1 MLVIKRDG
9 RRESVKFDKITAR
22 IEKLCY
28 GLDPRHINPVEVAMK
43 VINGLYDGVT
53 TVELDNLAAEIAATM
68 TTRHPDFAKLAA
80 RIAISN
86 LHKVTSKS
94 FTNTMKRLYTYV
106 DPKTGQNA
114 PLISR
119 ETWKVIKAH
128 AAELDEAVINDRDF
142 GYDYFGFKTLERS
155 YLMKVDGKTVERPQH
170 MLMRVAVG
178 IHGDDIRAA
187 IETYNLLSEKWFT
200 HATPTLFNA
209 GTPKPQLSSCFLLTM
224 KDDSIDGIYDTLK
237 QCAKISQSA
246 GGIGLSIHHVRA
258 KGSYIKGTGG
268 TSNGIV
274 PMLRNFDMT
283 ARYVDQGGGKRKG
296 SFAIYLEPWHADIF
310 EFLDLKKNHGKE
322 ELRARDLFYA
332 MWIPDLFM
340 KRVEDND
347 VWSLFCPNEAP
358 GLADVYGEE
367 FERLYE
373 KYEKEGKFRKQV
385 KAQDLWFEVLEAQI
399 ETGTPYI
406 LYKDAANRK
415 SNQKNLGTIKS
426 SNLCTEIMEFTSPDE
441 VAVCN
446 LASIALPK
454 FVTEDGSFDHLK
466 LYEITKVVTR
476 NLNKVI
482 DVNYYPVEE
491 ARNSNL
497 RHRPIG
503 IGVQGL
509 ADAFIQLRMS
519 FDSEEAR
526 LLNEDIFETIY
537 YGAMEASME
546 LAKVNGPYETFKG
559 SPVSK
564 GIFQFDMWGVNPRSG
579 RWNWEQLKR
588 DVKQYGVRNS
598 LLVAP
603 MPTAST
609 SQIMGNNEC
618 FEPYT
623 SNIYTRRTLS
633 GDFIV
638 VNRHLMNDLLEQGLW
653 NDTMR
658 QKLIASNGSVQNVP
672 EIPQNIKDIYKT
684 VWEISQKVI
693 IDMSAD
699 RGAYICQSQSLNI
712 HITNPNFGKL
722 TSMHFYAWKKGLK
735 TGMYY
740 LRSTAAADAIKF
752 TLDKSAIKEPSMAGK
767 AEAIVAATAAATAV
781 AGQTERQ
788 QELAYQQIPDYD
800 QKRSDMACS
809 LDNPD
814 ECEACGS

>member
-1 MLVIKRDG
+1 MLVLKRDG
-9 RRESVKFDKITAR
+9 HRESVKFDKITAR

-28 GLDPRHINPVEVAMK
+28 GLDPKFVNPVEVAMK

-53 TVELDNLAAEIAATM
+53 TTELDNLAAEIAATM

-80 RIAISN
+80 RIAVSN

-94 FTNTMKRLYTYV
+94 FTNTMKRLYQYV

-114 PLISR
+114 PLISK
-119 ETWKVIKAH
+119 EVWKVIH
-128 AAELDEAVINDRDF
+128 ENAAELDEAIINDRDF
-142 GYDYFGFKTLERS
+142 SYDYFGFKTLERS
-155 YLMKVDGKTVERPQH
+155 YLMKIDGRVVERPQH
-170 MLMRVAVG
+170 LLMRVAVG
-178 IHGDDIRAA
+178 IHGEDIPAA
-187 IETYNLLSEKWFT
+187 IETYHLLSEKWFT

-237 QCAKISQSA
+237 QTAKISQSA
-246 GGIGLSIHHVRA
+246 GGIGLSIHNVRA

-296 SFAIYLEPWHADIF
+296 SFAIYLEPWHADVF
-310 EFLDLKKNHGKE
+310 DFLELKKNHGKE

-340 KRVEDND
+340 KRVESNEM
-347 VWSLFCPNEAP
+347 WSLFCPNEAP
-358 GLADVYGEE
+358 GLAEVYGED
-367 FERLYE
+367 FEKLYE
-373 KYEKEGKFRKQV
+373 KYEAEGKFRRQV

-406 LYKDAANRK
+406 LYKDHANRK

-426 SNLCTEIMEFTSPDE
+426 SNLCTEIIEYTAPDE

-446 LASIALPK
+446 LASLALPK
-454 FVTEDGSFDHLK
+454 FVTDEGTFDHQK

-482 DVNYYPVEE
+482 DINYYPIEE
-491 ARNSNL
+491 ARKSNM

-503 IGVQGL
+503 LGVQGL
-509 ADAFIQLRMS
+509 ADVFILLRMP
-519 FDSEEAR
+519 FDSPEAR
-526 LLNEDIFETIY
+526 GLNEDIFETIY
-537 YGAMEASME
+537 FAAMESSME
-546 LAKVNGPYETFKG
+546 LAKINGAYETFKG

-564 GIFQFDMWGVNPRSG
+564 GIFQFDMWGVTPKSKRY
-579 RWNWEQLKR
+579 NWEQLKQE
-588 DVKQYGVRNS
+588 VKKNGVRNS

-609 SQIMGNNEC
+609 SQILGNNEC

-623 SNIYTRRTLS
+623 SNVYTRRTLS
-633 GDFIV
+633 GEFIV
-638 VNRHLMNDLLEQGLW
+638 ANKHLMKDLISLGLW
-653 NDTMR
+653 SETMR
-658 QKLIASNGSVQNVP
+658 QKLISTNGSVQTIA

-684 VWEISQKVI
+684 VWEISQKSI

-712 HITNPNFGKL
+712 HLTNPNFGKL

-752 TLDKSAIKEPSMAGK
+752 TLDKSAIGQPAT
-767 AEAIVAATAAATAV
+767 AETVTVAQTETVLQTVAAPVSV
-781 AGQTERQ
+781 AQ
-788 QELAYQQIPDYD
+788 QSFEYD
-800 QKRSDMACS
+800 KEQKLSDMACS

-814 ECEACGS
+814 ACEACGS